1 MKKILV
7 LLFLSV
13 AIISC
18 ETEPLDPSLNSGAT
32 DGNGNGSGSGSGSV
46 DTTLIVGSW
55 DYADTET
62 ESTTTSVVMGNTVS
76 LTVVIE
82 FVSSDAVLVF
92 NTDGTY
98 TVNGDLTVETFLA
111 GASQGQIT
119 NTLVQSGGYT
129 INGSDITFTAD
140 GPATVF
146 DTNAVYTIA
155 ELTATDL
162 EITLA
167 SDVTQVVNGVSQRTV
182 VEDFF
187 SFTR

>member
-1 MKKILV
+1 MKKILA
-7 LLFLSV
+7 LLFLSA

-32 DGNGNGSGSGSGSV
+32 GGSGSGSGSGSV

-62 ESTTTSVVMGNTVS
+62 ESTTTSVVMGNTIS
-76 LTVVIE
+76 LTVDIE

-98 TVNGDLTVETFLA
+98 TVDGDLTIETFLA
-111 GASQGQIT
+111 GASQGQST
-119 NTLVQSGGYT
+119 STLAESGTYT
-129 INGSDITFTAD
+129 INGSNITFAAN
-140 GPATVF
+140 GAGTVF
-146 DTNAVYTIA
+146 DANAVYTIV

-162 EITLA
+162 EITVA
-167 SDVTQVVNGVSQRTV
+167 SDVTQVISGVSQRT
-182 VEDFF
+182 EIEGFA

>member
-1 MKKILV
+1 MKKILA
-7 LLFLSV
+7 LLFLSA

-18 ETEPLDPSLNSGAT
+18 ETEPLDPSLNTGT
-32 DGNGNGSGSGSGSV
+32 TGSGSGSGSV

-62 ESTTTSVVMGNTVS
+62 ETTTTSVVMGNTIS
-76 LTVVIE
+76 LTVDIE

-98 TVNGDLTVETFLA
+98 TVNGDLTIETFLA
-111 GASQGQIT
+111 GASQGQST
-119 NTLVQSGGYT
+119 STLAESGTYT
-129 INGSDITFTAD
+129 INGSNITFAAN
-140 GPATVF
+140 GAGTVF
-146 DTNAVYTIA
+146 DANAVYTIV

-162 EITLA
+162 EITVA
-167 SDVTQVVNGVSQRTV
+167 SDVTQVISGVSQRT
-182 VEDFF
+182 EIEGFA